1 MDGVEKS
8 GYTRGSSAIG
18 SGAQRSDS
26 PGLPWMTCSKD
37 VDNSD
42 EEIRPQLVHRDHH
55 KVSHRRI
62 MLSIAWIS
70 ERSEASSF
78 TRSAIFWTAEMTV
91 VWCLPPNARARSG

>member
-1 MDGVEKS
+1 MDRVEKS
-8 GYTRGSSAIG
+8 GNTRGASTIG
-18 SGAQRSDS
+18 SGAQRSDR

-42 EEIRPQLVHRDHH
+42 EEIRPQVVHRDRH

-70 ERSEASSF
+70 ERRDASSF
-78 TRSAIFWTAEMTV
+78 TRSAIF
-91 VWCLPPNARARSG
+91 